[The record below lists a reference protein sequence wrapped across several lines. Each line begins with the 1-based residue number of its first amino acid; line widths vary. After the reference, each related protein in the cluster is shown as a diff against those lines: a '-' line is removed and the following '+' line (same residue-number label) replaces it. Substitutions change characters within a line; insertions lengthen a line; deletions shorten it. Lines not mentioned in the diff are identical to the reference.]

1 MKTVWRVFSYL
12 KRYPWMAA
20 GTLTCAILS
29 TLMVIVFPATAKWI
43 IDDVVRA
50 NRPDKLLPLILLAAV
65 AFLVQH
71 GFKALRLV
79 LNNTFEQRVIFDLR
93 SDLYSHIQL
102 LPLRWFDNRATGD
115 LMTRVIE
122 DVNSVERVLID
133 GIEQGVVAIL
143 QVVIVISVMFYLNVK
158 LALLALVPFP
168 LLIAGALTY
177 TLTAHRRYRSQ
188 RRASSNMNALL
199 HDNLAGVRQI
209 KSFVRE
215 REEHARFNRVSDQLR
230 HATLV
235 VMRVWAIYS
244 PSMSMFEAIGALL
257 VLGFGGHAVLT
268 GAMQIGDLVAFL
280 MLTAFLYD
288 PVSRL
293 HQLNQ
298 LVQAGRAAGERVFE
312 ILDEQVEAGAV
323 AGIGDPGTAI
333 TDRGYKARILGDIRY
348 ENVSFSYVE
357 GLPALR
363 CVSFHAPPGATVA
376 LVGATGAGKST
387 LVNLLVRFYEF
398 TSGEIHIDGKPVR
411 EYELRTLR
419 EAIGVVTQESFLF
432 NGSIRENLL
441 MGKPDATD
449 AELWRAVDAAN
460 ARQFIERLPDGLESV
475 VGERG
480 VKLSVGEKQRL
491 SIARSLL
498 KDPPIL
504 ILDEATASVDTATE
518 RLIQEAL
525 ERLMANRTSIVI
537 AHRLSTIVYAWK
549 ICAAVPAKFAR
560 GLATARDRVAG
571 GNHYLGKSR
580 ARAAITGL
588 RRIPLSGRRWC
599 RCGRSRN
606 RDGLAGLQFTTVFDV
621 VGFLQFIDAYF
632 VHFGYGRQC
641 LSARHDVRVAHSGGM
656 RRRHGWSGRIRR
668 RGRALS
674 NHDPWPD
681 VGNFLLQL

>member
-1 MKTVWRVFSYL
+1 
-12 KRYPWMAA
+12 MAA

-71 GFKALRLV
+71 GFNALRLV

-168 LLIAGALTY
+168 LLIGGALTY

-230 HATLV
+230 RATLV

-257 VLGFGGHAVLT
+257 VLGFGSHAVLT

-323 AGIGDPGTAI
+323 AEIGDPGTAI

-363 CVSFHAPPGATVA
+363 HVSFHAQPGATVA

-398 TSGEIHIDGKPVR
+398 TSGEIYIDGKPVR

-441 MGKPDATD
+441 MGKPDATG

-491 SIARSLL
+491 SIARALL

-537 AHRLSTIVYAWK
+537 AHRLSTIVYADQ
-549 ICAAVPAKFAR
+549 ILV
-560 GLATARDRVAG
+560 LD
-571 GNHYLGKSR
+571 H
-580 ARAAITGL
+580 
-588 RRIPLSGRRWC
+588 
-599 RCGRSRN
+599 
-606 RDGLAGLQFTTVFDV
+606 
-621 VGFLQFIDAYF
+621 
-632 VHFGYGRQC
+632 
-641 LSARHDVRVAHSGGM
+641 
-656 RRRHGWSGRIRR
+656 GRIIE
-668 RGRALS
+668 RGT
-674 NHDPWPD
+674 HDE
-681 VGNFLLQL
+681 LLAQDGKYARLCRQSLLEVSPLRETDAQTEIVTPESLEREQQLPV

>member
-1 MKTVWRVFSYL
+1 MKTVWRVFAYL
-12 KRYPWMAA
+12 KRYPWLAA
-20 GTLTCAILS
+20 GTLACAIMG
-29 TLMVIVFPATAKWI
+29 TLMVIVFPSVTKWI

-71 GFKALRLV
+71 FFNSLRII
-79 LNNTFEQRVIFDLR
+79 LNNTFEQKVIFDLR

-133 GIEQGVVAIL
+133 GIEQGVVAVL
-143 QVVIVISVMFYLNVK
+143 QIVIVVAVMFYWNAK
-158 LALLALVPFP
+158 LALLALVPLP
-168 LLIAGALTY
+168 LLIVGALAY
-177 TLTAHRRYRSQ
+177 TLTAHRRYRLQ
-188 RRASSNMNALL
+188 RRAASNINALL

-209 KSFVRE
+209 KSFARE
-215 REEHARFNRVSDQLR
+215 REEHARFNRASDQLR

-235 VMRVWAIYS
+235 VMRTWAIYS

-257 VLGFGGHAVLT
+257 VLGFGSHAVLT
-268 GAMQIGDLVAFL
+268 GSLQLGDLVGIL
-280 MLTAFLYD
+280 MLMAFLYD
-288 PVSRL
+288 PISRL

-312 ILDEQVEAGAV
+312 ILDEDAEPGVAAGA
-323 AGIGDPGTAI
+323 GDPGTATI
-333 TDRGYKARILGDIRY
+333 DRGCSAPIIGDIRY
-348 ENVSFSYVE
+348 EDVSFSYVD
-357 GLPALR
+357 GLSALR
-363 CVSFHAPPGATVA
+363 HISFHALPGTTTA

-398 TSGEIHIDGKPVR
+398 DSGQIYVDDKPVR
-411 EYELRTLR
+411 EYDLRTLR

-441 MGKPDATD
+441 MGKPTASD

-460 ARQFIERLPDGLESV
+460 ARQFIERLPQGLESV

-491 SIARSLL
+491 SIARALL

-525 ERLMANRTSIVI
+525 EHLMANRTSIVI
-537 AHRLSTIVYAWK
+537 AHRLSTIVGADQILVLDQGRVVERGTHEELLALDQKYAQLCRQSLLESSPQRQAEPQEE
-549 ICAAVPAKFAR
+549 IV
-560 GLATARDRVAG
+560 TSEVAEPEEER
-571 GNHYLGKSR
+571 L
-580 ARAAITGL
+580 
-588 RRIPLSGRRWC
+588 P
-599 RCGRSRN
+599 
-606 RDGLAGLQFTTVFDV
+606 V
-621 VGFLQFIDAYF
+621 
-632 VHFGYGRQC
+632 
-641 LSARHDVRVAHSGGM
+641 
-656 RRRHGWSGRIRR
+656 
-668 RGRALS
+668 
-674 NHDPWPD
+674 
-681 VGNFLLQL
+681 

>member
-1 MKTVWRVFSYL
+1 VKTVWRVFTYL
-12 KRYPWMAA
+12 KRYPWLAA
-20 GTLTCAILS
+20 GTLTCAFLG
-29 TLMVIVFPATAKWI
+29 TLMVIIFPTVTKWI
-43 IDDVVRA
+43 INDVVRA
-50 NRPDKLLPLILLAAV
+50 NHPEKLLPLILLAAS
-65 AFLVQH
+65 AFLFQH
-71 GFKALRLV
+71 GFNALRIV
-79 LNNTFEQRVIFDLR
+79 LNNTFEQKVIFDLR

-133 GIEQGVVAIL
+133 GIEQGVVALL
-143 QVVIVISVMFYLNVK
+143 QVVIVMVVMFYLNAK
-158 LALLALVPFP
+158 LALLALAPFP

-177 TLTAHRRYRSQ
+177 TLTAHRRYRLQ
-188 RRASSNMNALL
+188 RRAASAMNALL
-199 HDNLAGVRQI
+199 HDNLSGVRQI

-215 REEHARFNRVSDQLR
+215 TEEHARFNRVSDQLR

-244 PSMSMFEAIGALL
+244 PSMSMFEAFGAVL
-257 VLGFGGHAVLT
+257 VLGFGSHAVLT

-288 PVSRL
+288 PISRL

-312 ILDEQVEAGAV
+312 ILDEPVE
-323 AGIGDPGTAI
+323 PGWI
-333 TDRGYKARILGDIRY
+333 NRKMSARIAGDIRY
-348 ENVSFSYVE
+348 EEVSFSYTE
-357 GLPALR
+357 GLPALDH
-363 CVSFHAPPGATVA
+363 VSFHAPPGATIA

-398 TSGEIHIDGKPVR
+398 SGGKIYIDGRPIR
-411 EYELRTLR
+411 EYALHSLR

-441 MGKPDATD
+441 MGKTDATEV
-449 AELWRAVDAAN
+449 ELWRAVDAAN
-460 ARQFIERLPDGLESV
+460 ARGFIERLPAGLESV

-491 SIARSLL
+491 SIARALL

-525 ERLMANRTSIVI
+525 ERLMFHRTSIVI
-537 AHRLSTIVYAWK
+537 AHRLSTIVHADQ
-549 ICAAVPAKFAR
+549 ILVLDH
-560 GLATARDRVAG
+560 G
-571 GNHYLGKSR
+571 
-580 ARAAITGL
+580 
-588 RRIPLSGRRWC
+588 RIIEHG
-599 RCGRSRN
+599 
-606 RDGLAGLQFTTVFDV
+606 
-621 VGFLQFIDAYF
+621 
-632 VHFGYGRQC
+632 
-641 LSARHDVRVAHSGGM
+641 RHDELLAFGGKYA
-656 RRRHGWSGRIRR
+656 RLCEQSLLETSPQLELETPAEI
-668 RGRALS
+668 ATLQIPAPDEQLS
-674 NHDPWPD
+674 I
-681 VGNFLLQL
+681 

>member
-1 MKTVWRVFSYL
+1 MKTVWRVFAYL

-20 GTLTCAILS
+20 GTLTCAIMS
-29 TLMVIVFPATAKWI
+29 TLMVIVFPAATKWI

-50 NRPDKLLPLILLAAV
+50 NRPDKLLPLIMLAAA

-71 GFKALRLV
+71 GFNALRIV

-143 QVVIVISVMFYLNVK
+143 QVVIVISVMLYLNFK
-158 LALLALVPFP
+158 LALFAVVPFP

-209 KSFVRE
+209 KSFVRD

-288 PVSRL
+288 PISRL

-312 ILDEQVEAGAV
+312 ILDEPAEPGVVAAGA
-323 AGIGDPGTAI
+323 
-333 TDRGYKARILGDIRY
+333 DRGGAQLVADFPREAVSFPHRRDIEPQRARIVGDICY

-363 CVSFHAPPGATVA
+363 HVSFHAPPGATIA

-387 LVNLLVRFYEF
+387 LMNLLVRFYEF
-398 TSGEIHIDGKPVR
+398 TSGEIYVDGKSVR
-411 EYELRTLR
+411 EYGLRTLR

-441 MGKPDATD
+441 MGKPDATEI
-449 AELWRAVDAAN
+449 ELWRAVDAAN

-491 SIARSLL
+491 SIARALL

-537 AHRLSTIVYAWK
+537 AHRLSTIVHAEQ
-549 ICAAVPAKFAR
+549 ILV
-560 GLATARDRVAG
+560 LD
-571 GNHYLGKSR
+571 H
-580 ARAAITGL
+580 
-588 RRIPLSGRRWC
+588 
-599 RCGRSRN
+599 
-606 RDGLAGLQFTTVFDV
+606 
-621 VGFLQFIDAYF
+621 
-632 VHFGYGRQC
+632 
-641 LSARHDVRVAHSGGM
+641 
-656 RRRHGWSGRIRR
+656 GRIIE
-668 RGRALS
+668 RGTHDDLLALDGRYARLCRQS
-674 NHDPWPD
+674 
-681 VGNFLLQL
+681 LLETSPVRETESPAEIAASQTLEREEHLPV

>member
-1 MKTVWRVFSYL
+1 MKTVWRVFAYL
-12 KRYPWMAA
+12 KRYPWLAG
-20 GTLTCAILS
+20 GTLACAIFG
-29 TLMVIVFPATAKWI
+29 TLMVIVFPSVTKWI

-50 NRPDKLLPLILLAAV
+50 NRPDKLLPLILLATV
-65 AFLVQH
+65 AFLIQH
-71 GFKALRLV
+71 LFNSLRII
-79 LNNTFEQRVIFDLR
+79 LNNTFEQKVIFDLR

-133 GIEQGVVAIL
+133 GIEQGVVAVL
-143 QVVIVISVMFYLNVK
+143 QIVIVVAVMFYWNAK
-158 LALLALVPFP
+158 LALLALVPLP
-168 LLIAGALTY
+168 LLVAGALAY
-177 TLTAHRRYRSQ
+177 TLTAHRRYRLQ
-188 RRASSNMNALL
+188 RRAASNINALL

-209 KSFVRE
+209 KSFARE
-215 REEHARFNRVSDQLR
+215 REEHARFNRASDQLR

-235 VMRVWAIYS
+235 VMRTWAIYS

-257 VLGFGGHAVLT
+257 VLGFGSHAVLT
-268 GAMQIGDLVAFL
+268 GSLQLGDLVGIL
-280 MLTAFLYD
+280 MLMAFLYD
-288 PVSRL
+288 PISRL

-312 ILDEQVEAGAV
+312 ILDEDVEPGVV
-323 AGIGDPGTAI
+323 AGGDDRGTAI
-333 TDRGYKARILGDIRY
+333 TDRGYSRQIIGDIRY
-348 ENVSFSYVE
+348 EDVSFSYVE
-357 GLPALR
+357 ALPALR
-363 CVSFHAPPGATVA
+363 HISFHAPPGTTTA

-398 TSGEIHIDGKPVR
+398 DSGQIYIDNKSVR

-441 MGKPDATD
+441 MGKPTASD

-460 ARQFIERLPDGLESV
+460 ARQFIERLPQGLESV

-491 SIARSLL
+491 SIARALL

-525 ERLMANRTSIVI
+525 EHLMANRTSIVI
-537 AHRLSTIVYAWK
+537 AHRLSTIVGADQILVLDHGRVVERGTHEELLVLDQKYAQLCRQSLLESSSPPQAEPQQE
-549 ICAAVPAKFAR
+549 IV
-560 GLATARDRVAG
+560 TSEVAE
-571 GNHYLGKSR
+571 
-580 ARAAITGL
+580 
-588 RRIPLSGRRWC
+588 PEE
-599 RCGRSRN
+599 
-606 RDGLAGLQFTTVFDV
+606 
-621 VGFLQFIDAYF
+621 
-632 VHFGYGRQC
+632 
-641 LSARHDVRVAHSGGM
+641 VRLPV
-656 RRRHGWSGRIRR
+656 
-668 RGRALS
+668 
-674 NHDPWPD
+674 
-681 VGNFLLQL
+681 

>member
-1 MKTVWRVFSYL
+1 MKTVWRVFRYL
-12 KRYPWMAA
+12 KRYPWIAA

-29 TLMVIVFPATAKWI
+29 TLMVIVFPAATKWI

-50 NRPDKLLPLILLAAV
+50 NRPDKLLPLILLAAA

-71 GFKALRLV
+71 VFNSLRLI

-143 QVVIVISVMFYLNVK
+143 QVLIVVSVMFYLNVK
-158 LALLALVPFP
+158 LALLALGPFP

-177 TLTAHRRYRSQ
+177 TLTAHRRYRLQ
-188 RRASSNMNALL
+188 RRASSAMNALL

-257 VLGFGGHAVLT
+257 VVAFGSHAVLAGT
-268 GAMQIGDLVAFL
+268 MQLGDLVAFL

-288 PVSRL
+288 PISRL

-312 ILDEQVEAGAV
+312 ILDEPVEPGVVAASGDRG
-323 AGIGDPGTAI
+323 AGITDPG
-333 TDRGYKARILGDIRY
+333 YKTRVLGDIRY

-363 CVSFHAPPGATVA
+363 NVSFHAPPGATVA

-398 TSGEIHIDGKPVR
+398 TSGQIWIDRKPIR
-411 EYELRTLR
+411 EYGLRELR

-441 MGKPDATD
+441 MGKPDASD

-460 ARQFIERLPDGLESV
+460 ARQFIERLPDRLESV

-491 SIARSLL
+491 TIARALL

-537 AHRLSTIVYAWK
+537 AHRLSTIVHADQ
-549 ICAAVPAKFAR
+549 ILV
-560 GLATARDRVAG
+560 LD
-571 GNHYLGKSR
+571 H
-580 ARAAITGL
+580 
-588 RRIPLSGRRWC
+588 
-599 RCGRSRN
+599 
-606 RDGLAGLQFTTVFDV
+606 
-621 VGFLQFIDAYF
+621 
-632 VHFGYGRQC
+632 
-641 LSARHDVRVAHSGGM
+641 
-656 RRRHGWSGRIRR
+656 GRIIE
-668 RGRALS
+668 RGTHEQLLALGGKYARLCQQS
-674 NHDPWPD
+674 
-681 VGNFLLQL
+681 LLEVSPSREPELPTEIVASQNLEKEERLPVKLF